1 MTKSIQWK
9 TVYLGIGTNKGNR
22 EVNISNAIKLLSEVK
37 ETKILKVSKLLKN
50 PPQEGIKN
58 GYFLN
63 GAIKLLTSLTPL
75 ELLKVCK
82 KIEEKLGRR
91 CDSSLVNRSSSVTT
105 HDTRYTIHDTR
116 NTIHKSRV
124 IDLDILFYGDE
135 IIDTKELTVPH
146 IMIEKR
152 YFVLIPL
159 MEIAEKFVHPA
170 LKKSVEQLY
179 KDYLAPTSIKNC
191 ARAV

>member
-63 GAIKLLTSLTPL
+63 GALKILTSLTPI
-75 ELLKVCK
+75 ELLQICK

-91 CDSSLVNRSSSVTT
+91 HGVEERGSGGGVERKSGGKKRS
-105 HDTRYTIHDTR
+105 RI
-116 NTIHKSRV
+116 
-124 IDLDILFYGDE
+124 IDLDILFYESE